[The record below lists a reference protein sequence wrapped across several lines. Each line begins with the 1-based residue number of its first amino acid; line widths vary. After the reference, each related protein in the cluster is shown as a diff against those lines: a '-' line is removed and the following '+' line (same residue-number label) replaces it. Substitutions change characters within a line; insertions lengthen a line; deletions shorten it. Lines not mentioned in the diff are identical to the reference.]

1 MKQWIV
7 TSITIIAL
15 GFASNIYAND
25 NDKAQKVIE
34 AWFTAMENKQYD
46 TAADFLASEFVSIHT
61 DGIVRDKDQEIAL
74 IKKLNMKSFNLNNF
88 KFSESDDII
97 IVTFK
102 DEGSEK
108 IDNKN
113 IGKKNAGRMAVLQ
126 EQKDTWKI
134 VAYAN
139 LDTIG

>member
-7 TSITIIAL
+7 TSITILAL

-25 NDKAQKVIE
+25 NDKAQQIIE
-34 AWFTAMENKQYD
+34 SWFMAMKDKQYD
-46 TAADFLASEFVSIHT
+46 KAADFLAPEFVSIHT
-61 DGIVRDKDQEIAL
+61 DGKVRNKDEEMAL

-88 KFSESDDII
+88 KFSDSDDII

-102 DEGSEK
+102 DYGSEK

-113 IGKKNAGRMAVLQ
+113 IAKKNAGRMAVLQ
-126 EQKDTWKI
+126 EHKDTWKI

-139 LDTIG
+139 LDKIG

>member
-7 TSITIIAL
+7 TSIAIIAL

-34 AWFTAMENKQYD
+34 SWFMAMKDKQYD
-46 TAADFLASEFVSIHT
+46 KAAEFLAPEFVSIHT
-61 DGIVRDKDQEIAL
+61 DGKVRNKDEEMAL
-74 IKKLNMKSFNLNNF
+74 IKKLNMKNYNLNSF

-102 DEGSEK
+102 DKGEEK
-108 IDNKN
+108 IDNKRIAN
-113 IGKKNAGRMAVLQ
+113 VNAGRMAVLQ
-126 EQKDTWKI
+126 EHNDTWKI

-139 LDTIG
+139 LDRID